1 MEHLTEFRTAL
12 RHYVNFIMKQKVG
25 VAMSLVGK
33 NLSTKVGMFCSCD
46 KEEPSWGYSVTTCGC
61 KVC

>member
-25 VAMSLVGK
+25 LAMSLVGK

-46 KEEPSWGYSVTTCGC
+46 KEEPT
-61 KVC
+61 